1 MRRLDDISIRRLQEL
16 PIAEV
21 VERYT
26 HLTPGPNNTICCP
39 FHAEK
44 TPSCHL
50 YSDHLHCFGCGAH
63 TDNIGFVM
71 LHKNL
76 PFLAACQSLAE
87 TFHIELSYQDSPQH
101 NTRTTQEDEH
111 LQTLQQ
117 TLNTIR
123 TLSIQT
129 LNNAV
134 PNDTSRKLE
143 VGSNVPK
150 GTSRKLE
157 VGSREIE
164 SADTSNFKLPTSNL
178 SEAPAPTSYCRD
190 LYSDSV
196 ALITIEDSIRRD
208 SIVWRRVRAQL
219 AVQVKNQRLKIQE
232 GSDEYSL
239 PTSNFVLSPLGA
251 LLPTSNLQLARSAW
265 GYFVGVSYSPQ
276 MGIGIDGGVRYKR
289 LYLGAELRSRAV
301 VEHNQ
306 LCYGVRAGLLF

>member
-1 MRRLDDISIRRLQEL
+1 MKKALFFLLLLSVLLNALLYLGYLVPQTPNLVPRTSYLTIDTVISYDTVHIAYERR
-16 PIAEV
+16 A
-21 VERYT
+21 
-26 HLTPGPNNTICCP
+26 NN
-39 FHAEK
+39 
-44 TPSCHL
+44 
-50 YSDHLHCFGCGAH
+50 
-63 TDNIGFVM
+63 
-71 LHKNL
+71 
-76 PFLAACQSLAE
+76 
-87 TFHIELSYQDSPQH
+87 
-101 NTRTTQEDEH
+101 
-111 LQTLQQ
+111 
-117 TLNTIR
+117 
-123 TLSIQT
+123 
-129 LNNAV
+129 
-134 PNDTSRKLE
+134 TSRK
-143 VGSNVPK
+143 S
-150 GTSRKLE
+150 E
-157 VGSREIE
+157 VGSREVG
-164 SADTSNFKLPTSNL
+164 SDNTSNFKLPTSNL
-178 SEAPAPTSYCRD
+178 REAPAPTSYSRD

-232 GSDEYSL
+232 GSDEYPL